1 MSQLVKKFLAFC
13 EIQRFISVFTA
24 CYLPFSC
31 LIDAVIFNSECTVQL
46 PLTVMTGHVSF
57 MLRHN
62 CKFASETEAKSENTV
77 AFEKSG
83 LGLK

>member
-1 MSQLVKKFLAFC
+1 
-13 EIQRFISVFTA
+13 
-24 CYLPFSC
+24 
-31 LIDAVIFNSECTVQL
+31 
-46 PLTVMTGHVSF
+46 MTRPVSF